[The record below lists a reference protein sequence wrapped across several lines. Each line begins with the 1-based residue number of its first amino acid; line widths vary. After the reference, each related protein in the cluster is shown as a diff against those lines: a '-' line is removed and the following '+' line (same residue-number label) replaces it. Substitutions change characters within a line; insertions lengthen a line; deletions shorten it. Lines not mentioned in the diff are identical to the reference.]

1 MQHVEEASFPLG
13 LDRPLAGYILNGLFV
28 TAVLLLVANILNIA
42 LFPSLSEVQI
52 ANMMDI

>member
-1 MQHVEEASFPLG
+1 MLQHVEEASFPLG

-42 LFPSLSEVQI
+42 LFPSLSEVQTS
-52 ANMMDI
+52 

>member
-1 MQHVEEASFPLG
+1 MFQHVEEAPLPLG

-42 LFPSLSEVQI
+42 LFPSLSEVQPS
-52 ANMMDI
+52 